1 MLSCRFSSQWRSSR
15 NSCLAAA
22 LNPGRSTSSGSDWC
36 LSQKSALAATSSH
49 STKKPAQWCS
59 SHAKATDVAQL
70 ELSTSSCAVSSPC
83 CSVSSHM
90 SVSEPRPLSACVTTP
105 TISTEPSSELK
116 DSGSTV
122 RGSLEYGRPEIA
134 WGGRVVLW
142 SSSL

>member
-22 LNPGRSTSSGSDWC
+22 FSPGRSTPSGSNWH

-70 ELSTSSCAVSSPC
+70 ELSISSCASSSPC
-83 CSVSSHM
+83 GSASSHM
-90 SVSEPRPLSACVTTP
+90 SVSEPRPLSACGCPPIT
-105 TISTEPSSELK
+105 SKEPFSEVQDCGRTL
-116 DSGSTV
+116 
-122 RGSLEYGRPEIA
+122 RGSLKYVWPELT